1 VLNFFI
7 PQSSGLIITKRL
19 TIGLGVITKMKMRIN
34 MKAIVIGATGLIGKE
49 LVAQL
54 LEKEEFDK
62 VVTLVRKTSGF
73 AHNKLQEIVINF
85 DDPSSYSK
93 YLTGDVLFCALG
105 TTIKKA
111 GSQEA
116 FRKIDF
122 QFVVDFASVAAKN
135 GIKRFSVVSSL
146 GSKPDTSNF
155 YLRTKG
161 EMEKAISTLNFESV
175 YIFRPSLLLGERQ
188 ETRTGEK
195 IAEFLFKIIRFVF
208 VGKLK
213 RYKPVQGVAVA
224 KAMIDHSIS
233 VKQGVNIVESE
244 MIGE

>member
-1 VLNFFI
+1 
-7 PQSSGLIITKRL
+7 
-19 TIGLGVITKMKMRIN
+19 

-49 LVAQL
+49 LVRQL
-54 LEKEEFDK
+54 LAKEEFDQ
-62 VVTLVRKTSGF
+62 VVTLVRKPSGVT
-73 AHNKLQEIVINF
+73 HKKLEEVVIDF
-85 DDPSSYSK
+85 DEQSSYSK

-111 GSQEA
+111 GSQTA
-116 FRKIDF
+116 FRKIDY
-122 QFVVDFASVAAKN
+122 QIVVDFASLAAKN
-135 GIKRFSVVSSL
+135 GVKRFSVVSSL
-146 GSKPDTSNF
+146 GSKLDSSNF

-161 EMEKAISTLNFESV
+161 EMEKAIASLSFESI

-195 IAEFLFKIIRFVF
+195 IAEFLFKIIGFVF

-213 RYKPVQGVAVA
+213 RYKPVQGATVA
-224 KAMIDHSIS
+224 KAMINHSIS
-233 VKQGVNIVESE
+233 GKPGFNIVESE

>member
-1 VLNFFI
+1 
-7 PQSSGLIITKRL
+7 
-19 TIGLGVITKMKMRIN
+19 

-49 LVAQL
+49 LVGQL

-62 VVTLVRKTSGF
+62 VVTLVRKSSGVS
-73 AHNKLQEIVINF
+73 HKKLEEVVIDF
-85 DDPSSYSK
+85 DEQSSYSK
-93 YLTGDVLFCALG
+93 YLTADVLFCALG

-122 QFVVDFASVAAKN
+122 QYVVDFASVAAKN
-135 GIKRFSVVSSL
+135 GVKRFSVVSSL
-146 GSKPDTSNF
+146 GSKSDTSNF

-195 IAEFLFKIIRFVF
+195 IAEFLFKIIGFGF

-213 RYKPVQGVAVA
+213 RYNPVQGAAVA
-224 KAMIDHSIS
+224 KAMINTGIS
-233 VKQGVNIVESE
+233 GKHGFNIVESE
-244 MIGE
+244 MIGD

>member
-1 VLNFFI
+1 
-7 PQSSGLIITKRL
+7 
-19 TIGLGVITKMKMRIN
+19 

-49 LVAQL
+49 LVGQL

-62 VVTLVRKTSGF
+62 VVTLVRKSSGVS
-73 AHNKLQEIVINF
+73 HKKLEEVVIDF
-85 DDPSSYSK
+85 DEQSSYSK
-93 YLTGDVLFCALG
+93 YLTGNVLFCALG

-122 QFVVDFASVAAKN
+122 QYVVDFASVAAKN
-135 GIKRFSVVSSL
+135 GVKRFSVVSSL

-195 IAEFLFKIIRFVF
+195 IAEFLFKIIGFGF

-213 RYKPVQGVAVA
+213 RYKPVQGGAVA
-224 KAMIDHSIS
+224 KAMINTGIS
-233 VKQGVNIVESE
+233 GKQGFNIVESE
-244 MIGE
+244 MIGN

>member
-1 VLNFFI
+1 
-7 PQSSGLIITKRL
+7 
-19 TIGLGVITKMKMRIN
+19 

-49 LVAQL
+49 LVKQL
-54 LEKEEFDK
+54 LAKDDFDR
-62 VVTLVRKTSGF
+62 VVTLVRKTSGVSD
-73 AHNKLQEIVINF
+73 NKLEEIVIDF
-85 DDPSSYSK
+85 DEPSSYSK
-93 YLTGDVLFCALG
+93 YLMGDVLFCALG

-135 GIKRFSVVSSL
+135 GVKRFSVVSSL

-161 EMEKAISTLNFESV
+161 EMEKAISTLNFDSV
-175 YIFRPSLLLGERQ
+175 YVFRPSLLLGERQ
-188 ETRTGEK
+188 ERRTGEK
-195 IAEFLFKIIRFVF
+195 IAEFLFKVIGFVF

-213 RYKPVQGVAVA
+213 RYKPVQGSAVA
-224 KAMIDHSIS
+224 KAMINLSIS
-233 VKQGVNIVESE
+233 GKPGINIVESE
-244 MIGE
+244 MIGD

>member
-1 VLNFFI
+1 
-7 PQSSGLIITKRL
+7 
-19 TIGLGVITKMKMRIN
+19 

-49 LVAQL
+49 LVGQL

-62 VVTLVRKTSGF
+62 VVTLVRKSSGVS
-73 AHNKLQEIVINF
+73 HKKLEEVVIDF
-85 DDPSSYSK
+85 DEQSSYSK
-93 YLTGDVLFCALG
+93 YLAGNVLFCALG

-122 QFVVDFASVAAKN
+122 QYVVDFASQAAKN
-135 GIKRFSVVSSL
+135 GVKRFSVVSSL
-146 GSKPDTSNF
+146 GSKSDTSNF

-195 IAEFLFKIIRFVF
+195 IAEFLFKIIGFVF

-213 RYKPVQGVAVA
+213 RYKPVQGAAVA
-224 KAMIDHSIS
+224 KAMINQSIS
-233 VKQGVNIVESE
+233 GKPGFNIVESE
-244 MIGE
+244 MIGN